1 MSVQRG
7 LDRKA
12 KAAVAGLF
20 VIVLG
25 ISVLGLRSCV
35 VALTPERPVAAPD
48 SSQDEIVLIGKQTM
62 VVPSGS
68 VGSKIVSWLSA
79 GGRESQAFEVGELSF
94 PPGSDE
100 PSEVGLAQ
108 FDRFA
113 ALMRANVDVKARV
126 IVFEGGEDRSGR
138 QLAQKRA
145 RRIRAELLARGIP
158 LSRVSAEA
166 QAAPSQIS
174 AGKQPSILVVL
185 SK

>member
-62 VVPSGS
+62 VVPSEY
-68 VGSKIVSWLSA
+68 L
-79 GGRESQAFEVGELSF
+79 EV
-94 PPGSDE
+94 
-100 PSEVGLAQ
+100 
-108 FDRFA
+108 
-113 ALMRANVDVKARV
+113 
-126 IVFEGGEDRSGR
+126 
-138 QLAQKRA
+138 
-145 RRIRAELLARGIP
+145 
-158 LSRVSAEA
+158 
-166 QAAPSQIS
+166 
-174 AGKQPSILVVL
+174 VVT
-185 SK
+185 KW